1 MVLKKEK
8 IWIIGN
14 IGSEKRE
21 YYKNSERE
29 NVITKTL
36 KKQSINVNLKTLYI
50 KESKS
55 Y

>member
-1 MVLKKEK
+1 MVLKKENL
-8 IWIIGN
+8 WIIGN

-36 KKQSINVNLKTLYI
+36 KKTKY
-50 KESKS
+50 KCKS
-55 Y
+55 ENFIY